1 MNQKTTRALTQGAV
15 IAALYVALT
24 YLASLMGLSS
34 GVIQVRLSEALC
46 ILPIFLPAAVPGLAV
61 GCLLANALTGAVVM
75 DIVLGP
81 VATLAGAL
89 GTRLLR
95 ATPAWPSSPHPGQH
109 HHRPLGPAVRLWD
122 ARRHLVYDA
131 HRGRGEV
138 ISVGFS
144 ALPST
149 RPAPPPEVLGPR

>member
-1 MNQKTTRALTQGAV
+1 MNQRNATRALTQGAV

-24 YLASLMGLSS
+24 YLASLLGLSS

-89 GTRLLR
+89 GTRLL
-95 ATPAWPSSPHPGQH
+95 
-109 HHRPLGPAVRLWD
+109 
-122 ARRHLVYDA
+122 
-131 HRGRGEV
+131 
-138 ISVGFS
+138 
-144 ALPST
+144 
-149 RPAPPPEVLGPR
+149 